1 MRHLLCADLARSKAF
16 FEAWN
21 KRSLLSFSWRWTV
34 GCRVPPSPNPVA
46 RWVTSGLTKSRVPVP
61 GVGVDR
67 AGVRQPYWPVAC
79 LSGGPFFDPLGGQ
92 PVSFYHRRGVWRA
105 ALQTPFGARQRLSAA
120 LMGGCGAY
128 LCQQARSPRS
138 VWPKQR
144 VQGRPPAVVQRTKCQ
159 HSFHCRR
166 CCHLQPVS
174 VGRN

>member
-1 MRHLLCADLARSKAF
+1 MIRRADRHCLRIAWAEPKSRVAGGLRKTQSVIPFSCTGKTHEREFRSLLLTVATDSYWFSLVCGVVTYVRNACFEDHFAQMMRHLLCADLARSKAF

-79 LSGGPFFDPLGGQ
+79 LSGGPFFDPL
-92 PVSFYHRRGVWRA
+92 
-105 ALQTPFGARQRLSAA
+105 
-120 LMGGCGAY
+120 
-128 LCQQARSPRS
+128 
-138 VWPKQR
+138 
-144 VQGRPPAVVQRTKCQ
+144 
-159 HSFHCRR
+159 
-166 CCHLQPVS
+166 
-174 VGRN
+174 